1 MAFSRVDNPPNP
13 WHSTAVEYIGP
24 APVQPLQVYVDH
36 SRAILSRNDSP
47 DLPFRWSINPYRGC
61 FHGCAY
67 CYARPTHEYLGFGAG
82 TDFDRR
88 IVVKP
93 EAPALLTRAFARPS
107 WRGERVVLSGNT
119 DPYQPLEAS
128 YRLTRQLL
136 EVCVAHHNPV
146 FVITKSPLVE
156 RDVDLLG
163 RLARE
168 AYAAVAISIPFSDP
182 AHARALEPTVAPPA
196 RRMRTIA
203 RLAAAGVPVGV
214 FASPVIPGLNDAQ
227 LADVLGQARAAG
239 ATFATSTM
247 LRLPGPVAEV
257 FAARLR
263 EALPLRADRVL
274 SRLADVRG
282 GAANDPR
289 FGHRM
294 RGMGPYAD
302 AVRVLFEQT
311 CRRLGFGEPPPIPD
325 PSPFRRPPTE
335 AAQLS
340 LW

>member
-1 MAFSRVDNPPNP
+1 MAHSRVDNPPNP
-13 WHSTAVEYIGP
+13 WHSTEVDYLGEP
-24 APVQPLQVYVDH
+24 PEQRLLVYVDH
-36 SRAILSRNDSP
+36 SRSILSRNDSP
-47 DLPFRWSINPYRGC
+47 DLPFRYSANPYRGC

-93 EAPALLTRAFARPS
+93 DAPALLEEAFARPS
-107 WRGERVVLSGNT
+107 WTGERLVLSGNT

-128 YRLTRQLL
+128 YRLTRGLL
-136 EVCVAHHNPV
+136 EVCAAHRNPV
-146 FVITKSPLVE
+146 FIITKSPLVE
-156 RDVDLLG
+156 RDIDLLA

-168 AYAAVAISIPFSDP
+168 AYAAVAISLPFADP

-196 RRMRTIA
+196 RRLRTIE
-203 RLAAAGVPVGV
+203 RLSAAGVPVGV

-227 LADVLGQARAAG
+227 IATVLERARAAG

-257 FAARLR
+257 FTARLR
-263 EALPLRADRVL
+263 EALPLRADRIL
-274 SRLADVRG
+274 SRLADIRG
-282 GAANDPR
+282 GAHNDAR

-294 RGMGPYAD
+294 RGMGPYAET
-302 AVRVLFEQT
+302 VRLLFEQT
-311 CRRLGFGEPPPIPD
+311 RRRLGYREPPAVPD
-325 PSPFRRPPTE
+325 PSPFRRP
-335 AAQLS
+335 ARGGQLT
-340 LW
+340 LL